1 MKITKKQFK
10 QLIKEEL
17 LKEDDWYDLE
27 TDTPPSHVQ
36 DSPETAITDVEAE
49 RALMGAID
57 SLTSLEYSRE
67 DIMDLVTDLVDTSSQ
82 GKPEDPDA
90 EWMDAAASDRQDH
103 WPPDKDEEE
112 EEAAL
117 NLKTPTRQSI
127 ARLKRSSDV
136 YSGKTKRSPGDFRK

>member
-67 DIMDLVTDLVDTSSQ
+67 DIMDLVTDLVGTSSQ

-90 EWMDAAASDRQDH
+90 EWMDDRHREDQED
-103 WPPDKDEEE
+103 WPEEE
-112 EEAAL
+112 EGVVDL
-117 NLKTPTRQSI
+117 RGRTPDIGRLRRKLKHGFE
-127 ARLKRSSDV
+127 DW
-136 YSGKTKRSPGDFRK
+136 RK